1 MNRNSIRC
9 NRCRFWVHARCSGV
23 KGGLGKVKRTFICK
37 KCGDGGVEGGMRE
50 ENEENGREV
59 KVFDGMEVVEH
70 FCYLGDTIQ
79 RDGGCDLAVRERVR
93 KGWVKF
99 RELSSILCSRRL
111 ALKWRG
117 VVYRTCVRT
126 VMTYGCENWPM
137 KRENEETLLRAER
150 RMIRMICGVTVLDR
164 ERGED
169 LKERLG
175 LVDDIMI
182 GVKKSRLR
190 WAGHVMRRDKDEGV
204 KRAMEYKWEGKG
216 VAGRPRRTWH
226 EVVRKDMRDLGLCER
241 DALNREKWRG
251 AIRTIPAN
259 PRLRGKR
266 Q

>member
-1 MNRNSIRC
+1 MKTSATWETR
-9 NRCRFWVHARCSGV
+9 H
-23 KGGLGKVKRTFICK
+23 
-37 KCGDGGVEGGMRE
+37 
-50 ENEENGREV
+50 
-59 KVFDGMEVVEH
+59 
-70 FCYLGDTIQ
+70 
-79 RDGGCDLAVRERVR
+79 RDGVCDLAVRERVR

-137 KRENEETLLRAER
+137 KRENEEILLRAER

-175 LVDDIMI
+175 LVDDIMV
-182 GVKKSRLR
+182 GVRKSRLR

-204 KRAMEYKWEGKG
+204 KRAMEYKLEGKG
-216 VAGRPRRTWH
+216 VAEIGRAH
-226 EVVRKDMRDLGLCER
+226 V
-241 DALNREKWRG
+241 
-251 AIRTIPAN
+251 
-259 PRLRGKR
+259 
-266 Q
+266 